1 MARYLLHHRHQPG
14 ECGVV
19 FASFKG
25 NQSCFATAPRC
36 LLPSGGHE
44 IWCTVDASEA
54 DAARPLPFFYV
65 AQPNRPMR
73 QRGPDPMTALGITA
87 RTTARDFGRFV
98 LAE

>member
-1 MARYLLHHRHQPG
+1 MSARARGGNARSMARYLLHHRHQPG

-44 IWCTVDASEA
+44 TWCTVDASEA

-65 AQPNRPMR
+65 AQ
-73 QRGPDPMTALGITA
+73 
-87 RTTARDFGRFV
+87 RTTV
-98 LAE
+98 PCVSEVQIP